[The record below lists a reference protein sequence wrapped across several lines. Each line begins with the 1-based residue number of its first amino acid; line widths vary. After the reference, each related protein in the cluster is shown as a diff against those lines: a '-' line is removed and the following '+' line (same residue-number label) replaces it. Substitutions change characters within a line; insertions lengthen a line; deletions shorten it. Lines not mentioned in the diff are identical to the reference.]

1 MKDKIIER
9 LMQIG
14 YLKAGD
20 DNTPPVL
27 TPVDEMMID
36 FVAEKITRQIE
47 ADLNDSIPEELTL
60 SVVDMIIGEFLM
72 SKKNLG
78 QLAIDDIDVTDAVKS
93 ISEGDTSI
101 TFADGMS
108 QSEKLDEFINY
119 LKTPKV
125 SFTDFRRI
133 RW

>member
-20 DNTPPVL
+20 DNTPPAL

-47 ADLNDSIPEELTL
+47 ADLNDDIPEELTL

>member
-20 DNTPPVL
+20 DTPPAL

-108 QSEKLDEFINY
+108 QSEKLDAFINY